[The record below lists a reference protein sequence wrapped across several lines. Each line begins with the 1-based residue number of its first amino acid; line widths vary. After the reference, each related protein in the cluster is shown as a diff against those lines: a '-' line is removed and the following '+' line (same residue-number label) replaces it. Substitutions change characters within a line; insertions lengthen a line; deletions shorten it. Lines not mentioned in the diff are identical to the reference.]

1 MDLPFAASFA
11 DSKTRVK
18 RGADGKSVFAERL
31 RATNLEQGAVVDPAR
46 GAVVHPARGAV
57 VHLARGAV
65 VHLARGWVVHL
76 AQGAVLHPARGA
88 VLHLERDRGTAPLGW
103 QIPTHSG
110 GIYTPT

>member
-1 MDLPFAASFA
+1 MPFAASFA

-46 GAVVHPARGAV
+46 GAVVDPARGAV

-65 VHLARGWVVHL
+65 LHLA
-76 AQGAVLHPARGA
+76 
-88 VLHLERDRGTAPLGW
+88 RDRGTAPLGTEVL
-103 QIPTHSG
+103 PRSG
-110 GIYTPT
+110 GRYTLTRVGYTHQPE

>member
-46 GAVVHPARGAV
+46 GAVVH
-57 VHLARGAV
+57 LARGAPV
-65 VHLARGWVVHL
+65 DLARGWVVHL
-76 AQGAVLHPARGA
+76 AQGAVIDLARGA
-88 VLHLERDRGTAPLGW
+88 VLHLARDRGAAPLGTEVL
-103 QIPTHSG
+103 PRSG
-110 GIYTPT
+110 